1 MYSIEMLPEAIKFI
15 DALEKKMKA
24 KALKTIDLLKEFVP
38 YLRAPHSK
46 KLKM

>member
-1 MYSIEMLPEAIKFI
+1 
-15 DALEKKMKA
+15 MKA
-24 KALKTIDLLKEFVP
+24 KVLKTIDLLKEFGP